1 MVCLGLEP
9 RAADYAAMF
18 FFWLYTF
25 YSFKV
30 LEAHLIGIFMGN
42 GCGNVVRA
50 DVASNTRQV
59 QGSNSDL
66 GHLKDQDFQAFAVKT

>member
-42 GCGNVVRA
+42 GSETLSEQRSLPTPDRSKGRIQTLA
-50 DVASNTRQV
+50 I
-59 QGSNSDL
+59 
-66 GHLKDQDFQAFAVKT
+66 